1 MDPEYF
7 APVFKILKE
16 IENENEKKSQ
26 NFYPERP
33 VHPDVEKCFVCEEKG
48 PNTVKWDKALGWQLL
63 KEHYEGTVFLFF
75 IINV

>member
-1 MDPEYF
+1 MNPEYF
-7 APVFKILKE
+7 APVFKKLKE
-16 IENENEKKSQ
+16 IENESDKKFQ

-63 KEHYEGTVFLFF
+63 KEHYEGKVCFF